1 MTRRQYELI
10 YEKYLA
16 GEASSDE
23 INQLKTYADDF
34 ELQTSAG
41 LDEENYQFREQH
53 ILNKITHTLQ
63 PGRQPNRLRYLLWL
77 SAAAAVI
84 IFAVSGLLF
93 FRNNSANTSVPRSAT
108 AGVIK
113 QNDVAPGANKAIL
126 TLASG
131 KKVILN
137 SVTNGTIAQH
147 GGIVVKK
154 LADGKLQYTVQGS
167 QVADIANNT
176 ISTPRGGQ
184 YQIMLADGTKVWLN
198 AASSLKFPTAFKG
211 KERTVELTGEA
222 YFEVAKN
229 KEMPFTVKFN
239 NTQVQVLGTHFDIMA
254 YPDET
259 ETKTTLV
266 EGSVRVSNNTDMQIL
281 MPGQQAIAVKNGHMQ
296 IVKANVEEAL
306 AWKNGYFIFRNAD
319 LRQIMKQAER
329 WYDVDVVYDGDI
341 KSRTFGGRISK
352 YKNISELLKN
362 LELAG
367 NIHFK
372 VSGNKVTV
380 TE

>member
-1 MTRRQYELI
+1 
-10 YEKYLA
+10 
-16 GEASSDE
+16 
-23 INQLKTYADDF
+23 
-34 ELQTSAG
+34 
-41 LDEENYQFREQH
+41 
-53 ILNKITHTLQ
+53 
-63 PGRQPNRLRYLLWL
+63 
-77 SAAAAVI
+77 VI

-93 FRNNSANTSVPRSAT
+93 FRNNSANTSVSRSAT

-154 LADGKLQYTVQGS
+154 LADAKLQYVIQGS

-184 YQIMLADGTKVWLN
+184 YQIVLADGTKVWLN

-211 KERTVELTGEA
+211 KERIVELIGEA

-229 KEMPFTVKFN
+229 KDMPFTVKFN

-266 EGSVRVSNNTDMQIL
+266 EGSVRVSNNTDMQML
-281 MPGQQAIAVKNGHMQ
+281 KPGQQAIAAKNGRMQ
-296 IVKANVEEAL
+296 VVEANIEEAL

-329 WYDVDVVYDGDI
+329 WYDVDVVYNGDI
-341 KSRTFGGRISK
+341 QSRTFGGRISK

-367 NIHFK
+367 NIHFN
-372 VSGNKVTV
+372 VNGNKVTI

>member
-108 AGVIK
+108 AGMIK

-281 MPGQQAIAVKNGHMQ
+281 MPGQQAIATKNGHMQ